1 VLFSSR
7 HLLLITPW
15 LLFVGLGGS
24 MVRLAYQALQEQS
37 LLEALAA
44 KLKRE
49 RALLEQK
56 QNFVRLS
63 SHHLRT
69 PLTLINTGIES
80 MAALGADKSIVSRLN
95 QSGQRLSLGV
105 NGLLEQAV
113 PKTALAGVA
122 SKPAQLPNASLYLYG
137 SLAGAF
143 IIICIAVYLLGH
155 LNLANFKSGS
165 LAAVAILLV
174 VVTAYSARRSRTDR
188 RQLKKH
194 FEELLAEQRALEK
207 QRNDLVRGA
216 LENLSTPLAE
226 LKTSL
231 KPLSGQPMAKPT
243 FEGTKNFEAVLG
255 KFIILTSLEA
265 GAMTTL
271 KQPVSLG
278 QMTAKI
284 SEHYRPV
291 LEKKNLQI
299 RTELKADKLN
309 QDPLLLE
316 FVLDSIVNNAVQ
328 YSPEGRFI
336 DIISRRSGAFTD
348 IFVRDQAGGIAAEK
362 LAILFQPFSRAENV
376 EEHFEHQGLGLS
388 LYLDKLIMR
397 YLGGAI
403 QAESQAGQGT
413 SIKLRLPS

>member
-63 SHHLRT
+63 SHYLRT

-80 MAALGADKSIVSRLN
+80 MAAQKADKATINRLN
-95 QSGQRLSLGV
+95 QAGQRLSLGV
-105 NGLLEQAV
+105 NGLLEQGV
-113 PKTALAGVA
+113 PKTAATA
-122 SKPAQLPNASLYLYG
+122 AAPAKLPNASLYLYG

-155 LNLANFKSGS
+155 LNLANFKTGS
-165 LAAVAILLV
+165 LAGVAVLLV

-188 RQLKKH
+188 QQLKKH
-194 FEELLAEQRALEK
+194 FEELLAQQRALEK

-216 LENLSTPLAE
+216 LENLSNPLAE
-226 LKTSL
+226 LKTAL
-231 KPLSGQPMAKPT
+231 KPLAGQPMAKAT
-243 FEGTKNFEAVLG
+243 LEGTKNFEAVLG

-271 KQPVSLG
+271 RQPVSLS

-284 SEHYRPV
+284 AEHYRPM
-291 LEKKNLQI
+291 LEQKNLQI
-299 RTELKADKLN
+299 RTELKADELN
-309 QDPLLLE
+309 QDPLLLQ
-316 FVLDSIVNNAVQ
+316 FVLDSLVNNAIQ
-328 YSPEGRFI
+328 YSPEGKFI
-336 DIISRRSGAFTD
+336 DIISRRSGANTD
-348 IFVRDQAGGIAAEK
+348 IFVRDQAGGIATEK

-403 QAESQAGQGT
+403 QAESKAGQGT
-413 SIKLRLPS
+413 SIKLRLPA